1 MLRRRSLDRCC
12 AAVQSYTHVWRRA
25 HATVSEQAK
34 SVLAR
39 FELKS
44 EDAKGTLP
52 EPPALEARLGFLKSI
67 GVPSVANAVRRHPPL
82 VHYAVEDMKPRLE
95 YLLSLGIHEVGPMVE
110 RAPLL
115 LGCDITRDLQRKVV
129 ILQTLGLKK
138 VAKWVSRN
146 PELVHVDLEED
157 MRPVVVLLRSVHG
170 LKLPRVLPLLGW
182 WHYKDV
188 AGLQAQLDFIAGL
201 VGADKLG
208 AVVSKN
214 ARLLT
219 ATRANIELKVEFLK
233 SAGFGDVGALVAK
246 EPSLVMM
253 ARESLEPKLQFLLKD
268 MGRSIEEIE
277 SFPAVLNY
285 SLQHLEMRHAFL
297 EKHGVTGKP
306 LGRMYRSSHY
316 TFCTKLAKQPLQYLD
331 GTPGEPPSAAETW
344 LFKNVADKAA
354 SRERGLAV
362 EEMRRVIMQAA
373 TPSPGVDAA
382 VVGAPASTS
391 IE

>member
-1 MLRRRSLDRCC
+1 
-12 AAVQSYTHVWRRA
+12 V
-25 HATVSEQAK
+25 
-34 SVLAR
+34 
-39 FELKS
+39 
-44 EDAKGTLP
+44 
-52 EPPALEARLGFLKSI
+52 
-67 GVPSVANAVRRHPPL
+67 PPL
-82 VHYAVEDMKPRLE
+82 A
-95 YLLSLGIHEVGPMVE
+95 S
-110 RAPLL
+110 
-115 LGCDITRDLQRKVV
+115 Q
-129 ILQTLGLKK
+129 
-138 VAKWVSRN
+138 
-146 PELVHVDLEED
+146 
-157 MRPVVVLLRSVHG
+157 
-170 LKLPRVLPLLGW
+170 
-182 WHYKDV
+182 
-188 AGLQAQLDFIAGL
+188 
-201 VGADKLG
+201 
-208 AVVSKN
+208 
-214 ARLLT
+214 
-219 ATRANIELKVEFLK
+219 VEFLK

-253 ARESLEPKLQFLLKD
+253 ARESLEPKLQFVLKD

-316 TFCTKLAKQPLQYLD
+316 TFCTKLAKQPLQHLD

-362 EEMRRVIMQAA
+362 EEMRRVIMQAV

>member
-1 MLRRRSLDRCC
+1 M
-12 AAVQSYTHVWRRA
+12 
-25 HATVSEQAK
+25 
-34 SVLAR
+34 LAR
-39 FELKS
+39 FELTS

-52 EPPALEARLGFLKSI
+52 EAPALEARLGFLKSI

-82 VHYAVEDMKPRLE
+82 VHYEVEDMKPRLE

-115 LGCDITRDLQRKVV
+115 LSCDITRDLQRKVV
-129 ILQTLGLKK
+129 ILQTLGLTK

-146 PELVHVDLEED
+146 PELVHVDLEEE

-170 LKLPRVLPLLGW
+170 LKLPRVLNLLAW

-188 AGLQAQLDFIAGL
+188 AGIQAQLDFISGL

-208 AVVSKN
+208 AAVSKN
-214 ARLLT
+214 PRLLT
-219 ATRANIELKVEFLK
+219 ATRANIELKASLQPAACNPWPASPPPSGPTHCAPPASQVEFLK

-246 EPSLVMM
+246 EPKLVMM

-268 MGRSIEEIE
+268 MGRTIEEIE
-277 SFPAVLNY
+277 GFPAVLVY

-297 EKHGVTGKP
+297 EKHGVTDKP
-306 LGRMYRSSHY
+306 SLGRMYRSSHY
-316 TFCTKLAKQPLQYLD
+316 TFCTKLAKQPLQHLD
-331 GTPGEPPSAAETW
+331 GQPGEPQSAAENW
-344 LFKNVADKAA
+344 LTKNVADKAA
-354 SRERGLAV
+354 SHARGLAV
-362 EEMRRVIMQAA
+362 EDMRRVIMQAA
-373 TPSPGVDAA
+373 TPRPGVDAA
-382 VVGAPASTS
+382 VVGAAAS